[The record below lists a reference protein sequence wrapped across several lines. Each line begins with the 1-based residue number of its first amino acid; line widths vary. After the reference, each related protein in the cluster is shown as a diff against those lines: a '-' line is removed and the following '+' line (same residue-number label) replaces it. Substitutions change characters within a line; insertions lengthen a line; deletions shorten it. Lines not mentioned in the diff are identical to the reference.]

1 MTLPSQTPN
10 SPTPAQT
17 PAENAATPA
26 EKFPGTPTQAANPS
40 SPSSDAELKASL
52 SKPVPLFQRIWAQPE
67 GKVGS
72 ILTGI
77 VVIVA
82 LLGYFF
88 AKQITGYS
96 TTEFLGLPFTNE
108 GTFGTDNLGR
118 SVASRFI
125 AGGLILLITAFLAT
139 LLGMIVGT
147 ILGMIAGYAGGTTD
161 AVIMRINDVF
171 LAFPQLI
178 FAMLAIV
185 IFGPSA
191 TVLVLVI
198 GLTHAPRIARVAR
211 AATMSVTNEDYIRAA
226 QMYSVP
232 HWKILLQEVLPN
244 IAGPLSVEAGLRLTY
259 SIGSIASLSFLGLG
273 IQPPAADWGLMIN
286 ENRIAL
292 SIQPWGVVLP
302 VIAIAI
308 LTIGTNMLADAT
320 ARATATTAMPIKR
333 SGPKAESE
341 RQDKVTPII
350 NEGPSAARAAAAA
363 SSAGTAVAG
372 KAPSGST
379 ASKEAQR

>member
-1 MTLPSQTPN
+1 MTQPQLNPH
-10 SPTPAQT
+10 SPTPEPIPVDA
-17 PAENAATPA
+17 PEEHAT
-26 EKFPGTPTQAANPS
+26 
-40 SPSSDAELKASL
+40 ELKASL
-52 SKPVPLFQRIWAQPE
+52 SKPAPIHKRIWAQPE
-67 GKVGS
+67 GKVGM

-77 VVIVA
+77 V
-82 LLGYFF
+82 LLITLVGYFF
-88 AKQITGYS
+88 AEQITGYS

-108 GTFGTDNLGR
+108 SLFGTDNLGR

-125 AGGLILLITAFLAT
+125 AGGLLLLVTAFLAT
-139 LLGMIVGT
+139 VLGMLVGT
-147 ILGMIAGYAGGTTD
+147 IMGMIAGYAGGKTD
-161 AVIMRINDVF
+161 AVIMRINDIF

-211 AATMSVTNEDYIRAA
+211 ASTQSVTNEDYIRAA

-232 HWKILLQEVLPN
+232 HWKILMQEVLPN
-244 IAGPLSVEAGLRLTY
+244 ITGPLSVEAGLRLTY

-302 VIAIAI
+302 VFAIAL

-333 SGPKAESE
+333 TGPKTESV
-341 RQDKVTPII
+341 RQEKVEPIQ
-350 NEGPSAARAAAAA
+350 NE
-363 SSAGTAVAG
+363 
-372 KAPSGST
+372 
-379 ASKEAQR
+379 EA